1 MTNLTTAQLQK
12 QIADL
17 KNQLVATKV
26 KEAKIEKQQSAKLD
40 KLINSIYLDLK
51 DRLINEVKMD
61 SENCFKV
68 SLTID
73 LAGNKFKDV
82 THKKVL
88 RTKLMDKS
96 KAIKLQSSDSPSIKK
111 SSFKKGQ
118 AKLQG

>member
-17 KNQLVATKV
+17 KAQLTNAKV
-26 KEAKIEKQQSAKLD
+26 KEAKIEKQQSVKLD
-40 KLINSIYLDLK
+40 KLMNSIYSDLK
-51 DRLINEVKMD
+51 DRLTSEVKID

-73 LAGNKFKDV
+73 LAGNKFKEV
-82 THKKVL
+82 SYKKVL
-88 RTKLMDKS
+88 RAKLLSKS
-96 KAIKLQSSDSPSIKK
+96 KAIKLQSEDTPSIKK

-118 AKLQG
+118 MKLQG